1 MRARSAWAFALAAAL
16 ALGGTASVASA
27 TDPVELGSGYIV
39 DAVDVLSGD
48 EEAALFDRLS
58 ELYDT
63 TGVDLYAVF
72 VDEFTNP
79 ADAQSWADEVASG
92 NGLGPQQYLL
102 AVAVDGRQYYISA
115 DTTGPL
121 TDEQVAAIEESIV
134 PDLRDGDYAG
144 AVVTAA
150 DGMQEELESGISPWV
165 IVLLV
170 ATAVSIVVLIWL
182 VVRNRRANSAA
193 GRPKTPPVVPL
204 ADLEREAS
212 SALVQTDDA
221 LKTSE
226 QELGFAR
233 AQFGDKATT
242 EFVEALSTAR
252 RLLEK
257 AFTLRQRLDD
267 ETPDSDEQK
276 RAWNQQI
283 IQLCAQAD
291 AGLDD
296 KAEAFDELRRLEQD
310 APEALARV
318 RDAHRRAADALE
330 EADARL
336 TSLSASYAPDALA
349 TIADNPAQA
358 RERLSFADEQLTAAD
373 AAIAD
378 GERGDAA
385 VSIRAAEDAVG
396 QAELLEQ
403 AVHKLT
409 ADFAEAERGASHLIA
424 DLENDVA
431 TASALP
437 DPDGRIAAVIAATRG
452 EIDRGRGMLTGTD
465 RRPLMTLQALEAAN
479 TQIDDTVRAVRDEQ
493 ERARR
498 AAQLLD
504 QQILQ
509 AQAQM
514 SAAEDFITAR
524 RGAVG
529 AQARTRVAEAGAS
542 LVRAQQLRASDPAQA
557 LTHAQRADQL
567 AAQAIRSAQADVGSF
582 SGSMQSTRSGGGDMM
597 GAVLGGIVI
606 NSLLGGGSGG
616 RRSGGGFGF
625 PRGSGSR
632 GRSSRGGFRP
642 ASFGG
647 GGTRGRRGGGRF

>member
-1 MRARSAWAFALAAAL
+1 M
-16 ALGGTASVASA
+16 
-27 TDPVELGSGYIV
+27 
-39 DAVDVLSGD
+39 
-48 EEAALFDRLS
+48 S
-58 ELYDT
+58 E
-63 TGVDLYAVF
+63 
-72 VDEFTNP
+72 
-79 ADAQSWADEVASG
+79 
-92 NGLGPQQYLL
+92 
-102 AVAVDGRQYYISA
+102 
-115 DTTGPL
+115 
-121 TDEQVAAIEESIV
+121 
-134 PDLRDGDYAG
+134 
-144 AVVTAA
+144 
-150 DGMQEELESGISPWV
+150 
-165 IVLLV
+165 
-170 ATAVSIVVLIWL
+170 
-182 VVRNRRANSAA
+182 
-193 GRPKTPPVVPL
+193 K
-204 ADLEREAS
+204 
-212 SALVQTDDA
+212 
-221 LKTSE
+221 
-226 QELGFAR
+226 ELGFAR
-233 AQFGDKATT
+233 AQIGDKAAT

-283 IQLCAQAD
+283 IQLCAQ
-291 AGLDD
+291 
-296 KAEAFDELRRLEQD
+296 AEAFDELRRLEQD

-409 ADFAEAERGASHLIA
+409 ADFAEAECGASHLIA

-437 DPDGRIAAVIAATRG
+437 DPDGRIAAVIAATRA

-465 RRPLMTLQALEAAN
+465 RRPLMTLQAAN

-616 RRSGGGFGF
+616 RRGGGFGF
-625 PRGSGSR
+625 PRGGGSR

-647 GGTRGRRGGGRF
+647 G

>member
-1 MRARSAWAFALAAAL
+1 M
-16 ALGGTASVASA
+16 
-27 TDPVELGSGYIV
+27 
-39 DAVDVLSGD
+39 
-48 EEAALFDRLS
+48 S
-58 ELYDT
+58 E
-63 TGVDLYAVF
+63 
-72 VDEFTNP
+72 
-79 ADAQSWADEVASG
+79 
-92 NGLGPQQYLL
+92 
-102 AVAVDGRQYYISA
+102 
-115 DTTGPL
+115 
-121 TDEQVAAIEESIV
+121 
-134 PDLRDGDYAG
+134 
-144 AVVTAA
+144 
-150 DGMQEELESGISPWV
+150 
-165 IVLLV
+165 
-170 ATAVSIVVLIWL
+170 
-182 VVRNRRANSAA
+182 
-193 GRPKTPPVVPL
+193 K
-204 ADLEREAS
+204 
-212 SALVQTDDA
+212 
-221 LKTSE
+221 
-226 QELGFAR
+226 ELGFAR
-233 AQFGDKATT
+233 AQIGDKAAT

-283 IQLCAQAD
+283 IQLCAQ
-291 AGLDD
+291 
-296 KAEAFDELRRLEQD
+296 AEAFDELRRLEQD

-403 AVHKLT
+403 AAHKLA

-437 DPDGRIAAVIAATRG
+437 DPDGRIAAVIAATRA

-504 QQILQ
+504 QQILL

-616 RRSGGGFGF
+616 RRGGDFGF
-625 PRGSGSR
+625 PRGGGSR

-647 GGTRGRRGGGRF
+647 G

>member
-1 MRARSAWAFALAAAL
+1 M
-16 ALGGTASVASA
+16 
-27 TDPVELGSGYIV
+27 
-39 DAVDVLSGD
+39 
-48 EEAALFDRLS
+48 S
-58 ELYDT
+58 E
-63 TGVDLYAVF
+63 
-72 VDEFTNP
+72 
-79 ADAQSWADEVASG
+79 
-92 NGLGPQQYLL
+92 
-102 AVAVDGRQYYISA
+102 
-115 DTTGPL
+115 
-121 TDEQVAAIEESIV
+121 
-134 PDLRDGDYAG
+134 
-144 AVVTAA
+144 
-150 DGMQEELESGISPWV
+150 
-165 IVLLV
+165 
-170 ATAVSIVVLIWL
+170 
-182 VVRNRRANSAA
+182 
-193 GRPKTPPVVPL
+193 K
-204 ADLEREAS
+204 
-212 SALVQTDDA
+212 
-221 LKTSE
+221 
-226 QELGFAR
+226 ELGFAR
-233 AQFGDKATT
+233 AQIGDKAAT

-330 EADARL
+330 EADAWL

-403 AVHKLT
+403 AAHKLA
-409 ADFAEAERGASHLIA
+409 ADFAEAECGASHLIA

-437 DPDGRIAAVIAATRG
+437 DPDGRIAAVIAATRA

-465 RRPLMTLQALEAAN
+465 RRPLMTLQAAN

-616 RRSGGGFGF
+616 RRGGGFGF
-625 PRGSGSR
+625 PRGGGSR
-632 GRSSRGGFRP
+632 GGSSRGGFRP

-647 GGTRGRRGGGRF
+647 G

>member
-1 MRARSAWAFALAAAL
+1 M
-16 ALGGTASVASA
+16 
-27 TDPVELGSGYIV
+27 
-39 DAVDVLSGD
+39 
-48 EEAALFDRLS
+48 S
-58 ELYDT
+58 E
-63 TGVDLYAVF
+63 
-72 VDEFTNP
+72 
-79 ADAQSWADEVASG
+79 
-92 NGLGPQQYLL
+92 
-102 AVAVDGRQYYISA
+102 
-115 DTTGPL
+115 
-121 TDEQVAAIEESIV
+121 
-134 PDLRDGDYAG
+134 
-144 AVVTAA
+144 
-150 DGMQEELESGISPWV
+150 
-165 IVLLV
+165 
-170 ATAVSIVVLIWL
+170 
-182 VVRNRRANSAA
+182 
-193 GRPKTPPVVPL
+193 K
-204 ADLEREAS
+204 
-212 SALVQTDDA
+212 
-221 LKTSE
+221 
-226 QELGFAR
+226 ELGFAR
-233 AQFGDKATT
+233 AQIGDKAAT

-310 APEALARV
+310 APEALARA

-336 TSLSASYAPDALA
+336 TSLTAPYAPA

-403 AVHKLT
+403 AVHKLA

-437 DPDGRIAAVIAATRG
+437 DPDGRIAAVIAATRA

-616 RRSGGGFGF
+616 RRGGGFGF
-625 PRGSGSR
+625 PRGGGSR
-632 GRSSRGGFRP
+632 GGSSRGGFRP

-647 GGTRGRRGGGRF
+647 G

>member
-1 MRARSAWAFALAAAL
+1 M
-16 ALGGTASVASA
+16 
-27 TDPVELGSGYIV
+27 
-39 DAVDVLSGD
+39 
-48 EEAALFDRLS
+48 S
-58 ELYDT
+58 E
-63 TGVDLYAVF
+63 
-72 VDEFTNP
+72 
-79 ADAQSWADEVASG
+79 
-92 NGLGPQQYLL
+92 
-102 AVAVDGRQYYISA
+102 
-115 DTTGPL
+115 
-121 TDEQVAAIEESIV
+121 
-134 PDLRDGDYAG
+134 
-144 AVVTAA
+144 
-150 DGMQEELESGISPWV
+150 
-165 IVLLV
+165 
-170 ATAVSIVVLIWL
+170 
-182 VVRNRRANSAA
+182 
-193 GRPKTPPVVPL
+193 K
-204 ADLEREAS
+204 
-212 SALVQTDDA
+212 
-221 LKTSE
+221 
-226 QELGFAR
+226 ELGFAR
-233 AQFGDKATT
+233 AQIGDKAAT

-310 APEALARV
+310 APEALARA

-358 RERLSFADEQLTAAD
+358 RERLSFADEQLPAAD

-403 AVHKLT
+403 AAHKLA

-437 DPDGRIAAVIAATRG
+437 DPDGRIAAVIAATRA

-616 RRSGGGFGF
+616 RRGGGFGF
-625 PRGSGSR
+625 PRGGGSR

-647 GGTRGRRGGGRF
+647 G